1 MDARVPRA
9 QDAHERPADFE
20 NMDVFD
26 VGRDDPPIPGAA
38 SHFVNR
44 S

>member
-26 VGRDDPPIPGAA
+26 VGRDAYRPPALR
-38 SHFVNR
+38 VN